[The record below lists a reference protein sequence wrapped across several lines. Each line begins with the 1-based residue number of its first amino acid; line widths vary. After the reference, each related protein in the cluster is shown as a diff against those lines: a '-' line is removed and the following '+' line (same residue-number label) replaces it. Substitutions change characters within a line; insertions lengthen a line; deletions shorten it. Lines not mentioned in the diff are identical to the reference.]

1 MRPVLAAVGLC
12 VLAGCPIDRFN
23 RYDRPARAEVG
34 LNSHHY
40 ASDPSMVAT
49 RETTSESDPELDGT
63 AAAVAFRFTMRTRWN
78 TYTGAEVE
86 AGTFS
91 HPGSNFA
98 GAYGVFG
105 ANAPLTLRGNISAEL
120 AAGWRGMRHSVE
132 ARDHSVGILEP
143 RVRGELWL
151 SPQVTLGAAIGAE
164 LSAQHPWMAG
174 FYFGFHSH
182 SFNADTPNR

>member
-1 MRPVLAAVGLC
+1 VRSLLAATALC

-23 RYDRPARAEVG
+23 RYDRPARLDVG
-34 LNSHHY
+34 FNSHHY
-40 ASDPSMVAT
+40 AADPTTVAT
-49 RETTSESDPELDGT
+49 RDTMPESEPEIDGT

-86 AGTFS
+86 AGTFT

-105 ANAPLTLRGNISAEL
+105 GKAPLSLRANISAEL
-120 AAGWRGMRHSVE
+120 AAGWRGMRNSVDVP
-132 ARDHSVGILEP
+132 DHSVGILEP

-174 FYFGFHSH
+174 LYVGFHSH
-182 SFNADTPNR
+182 SFNADTPSY